1 MSDHTS
7 DSRVE
12 DQDPGQ
18 EPEEVR
24 SLLDQLIVDSRMYT
38 RGESFKALLDFVV
51 KLPNFAPF
59 NAMLLQVQKP
69 GLSYAASTY
78 EWRELFGR
86 KPKENARPLLI
97 LWPFGPIA
105 LVYDVCDTEGED
117 LPEDVMSFLARD
129 KSGGKNWTEFETR
142 LKRKGIRLQWFDGGD
157 RKAGY
162 IRRIDLEG
170 RGYEIHMNRN
180 HDDAVRFVTLAHEL
194 GHLCLGHLG
203 PDKKLKV
210 TKRAMLRDIQSRTI
224 EARVGRVPASAG
236 GITPESRS
244 REVPDAPPG
253 RAHACVIPT
262 ANSTA
267 PARLPLMPR
276 GIASPPIVLID
287 ARRERSGGCSPALAA
302 LKCGWGG
309 EPAHRHR
316 PDRSDGGSQSS
327 ATCEAG
333 PCARAGD
340 RQEKKRRDHLR
351 ARLRRTAT
359 RVRLPRT
366 RCDRKVAAPTAQL
379 RRRRQTV
386 ARLLKAPVANQPQ
399 EAVGA
404 SRRPV
409 PGSPKARALRRRPRP
424 GHQPSIRRRTVGGVC
439 RNLPPNAINSERA
452 KTTTS
457 APRPSGRR

>member
-210 TKRAMLRDIQSRTI
+210 PKRYVTGHPEQEI
-224 EARVGRVPASAG
+224 EAESVAYLVCRRNNV
-236 GITPESRS
+236 ESRS
-244 REVPDAPPG
+244 EKYLSAFV
-253 RAHACVIPT
+253 
-262 ANSTA
+262 
-267 PARLPLMPR
+267 
-276 GIASPPIVLID
+276 D
-287 ARRERSGGCSPALAA
+287 ARKAVDRLNVHQIMRAAGRVEAL
-302 LKCGWGG
+302 LGLEG
-309 EPAHRHR
+309 HSRF
-316 PDRSDGGSQSS
+316 
-327 ATCEAG
+327 G
-333 PCARAGD
+333 PTLRAVGQKTLFKRRQAGD
-340 RQEKKRRDHLR
+340 G
-351 ARLRRTAT
+351 
-359 RVRLPRT
+359 P
-366 RCDRKVAAPTAQL
+366 
-379 RRRRQTV
+379 
-386 ARLLKAPVANQPQ
+386 
-399 EAVGA
+399 
-404 SRRPV
+404 
-409 PGSPKARALRRRPRP
+409 
-424 GHQPSIRRRTVGGVC
+424 
-439 RNLPPNAINSERA
+439 
-452 KTTTS
+452 
-457 APRPSGRR
+457 